1 MVTATGALTR
11 GQAKT
16 EIPSP
21 SGAPLRLLEFI
32 NVFRLLVIAA
42 MILAFVVDLGRPLL
56 GYYSPGLFI
65 WTASTYLLLAGL
77 VQIGAS
83 LGWLSNERQAILNFV
98 LDVVSITLLM
108 HASGG
113 VRSGIGGLLVVFVAA
128 GGIGMPG
135 RPAFLSAAMA
145 SLAILAEQ
153 TYSWSEGLTPAA
165 DFVSAGVLGAV
176 VFVIAAA
183 SRNLSR
189 NLEETEAL
197 AEQRGID
204 LANLNQLNEYIIQNL
219 RESIV
224 VVDPEDHV
232 RLINQSAAEHLGSK
246 GDCADQA
253 LEELSEPLHR
263 VLQDW
268 RREFPAQS
276 GRTPSF
282 TGPDGATIINVHVA
296 PMGKQSDGPV
306 LMFLEDASLIA
317 EKLQQ
322 SKLAALG
329 RLSASIAHEI
339 RNPVGAMSH
348 AGQLM
353 AESPDLAEDQQKLLE
368 IIQSNSKRVSAI
380 VENILQ
386 LSRRGDAQPRLLSM
400 NQWTRNFVR
409 EFSDTLELF
418 EGQLSVLSEGDVQVR
433 MDPGQ
438 LHQVVW
444 NLCENAMKYASAAAG
459 GIAVELRYGRM
470 PGSRRPFLEIS
481 DYGPG
486 VPEEAQ
492 GMIFEPFQTG
502 GGGTGLG
509 LFISRE
515 LCEVNRASL
524 QYEPR
529 TGGGSVFRIIFSD
542 PSRWEDM
549 H

>member
-1 MVTATGALTR
+1 MVTASGTLTR
-11 GQAKT
+11 GQAKP
-16 EIPSP
+16 EARGP
-21 SGAPLRLLEFI
+21 SGTPLRLLEFI
-32 NVFRLLVIAA
+32 NVFRLLVVAA
-42 MILAFVVDLGRPLL
+42 MVLAFMVDLGRPLL
-56 GYYSPGLFI
+56 GYYAPTLFI
-65 WTASTYLLLAGL
+65 WTATTYLVTAGL
-77 VQIGAS
+77 IQAGAT
-83 LGWLSNERQAILNFV
+83 LGWLNSERQAILNFV

-128 GGIGMPG
+128 GGVGMPG
-135 RPAFLSAAMA
+135 RPAYLSAALA
-145 SLAILAEQ
+145 ALAILAEQ
-153 TYSWSEGLTPAA
+153 SYSWSAGLTPAA

-183 SRNLSR
+183 SRNLSHH
-189 NLEETEAL
+189 LEESEAL
-197 AEQRGID
+197 ARQRGID

-224 VVDPEDHV
+224 VVDPEDRV
-232 RLINQSAAEHLGSK
+232 RLINQSAVEHLGAA
-246 GDCADQA
+246 GDCTDLPLAG
-253 LEELSEPLHR
+253 LNGPLHK
-263 VLQDW
+263 LLTDW
-268 RREFPAQS
+268 RQDFPRQS
-276 GRTPSF
+276 GRAPSF
-282 TGPDGATIINVHVA
+282 TGPDGATIINVHIA
-296 PMGKQSDGPV
+296 PMGERGDGPV

-339 RNPVGAMSH
+339 RNPVGALSH

-353 AESPDLAEDQQKLLE
+353 AESPDLGEDQQKLLE
-368 IIQSNSKRVSAI
+368 IIQSNSKRVSGI

-386 LSRRGDAQPRLLSM
+386 LSRRGDAEPRLLSM
-400 NQWTRNFVR
+400 KQWSRNFTR

-418 EGQLSVLSEGDVQVR
+418 EGQLSVMSDGDVEVR

-438 LHQVVW
+438 LHQVMW
-444 NLCENAMKYASAAAG
+444 NLCENALKYASAAAG
-459 GIAVELRYGRM
+459 GIAVEIRYGRM
-470 PGSRRPFLEIS
+470 PGSRRPYLEIA

-486 VPEEAQ
+486 IPQESRGV
-492 GMIFEPFQTG
+492 IFEPFQTG

-529 TGGGSVFRIIFSD
+529 AGGGSIFRIIFSD
-542 PSRWEDM
+542 PSRWEDAS
-549 H
+549 